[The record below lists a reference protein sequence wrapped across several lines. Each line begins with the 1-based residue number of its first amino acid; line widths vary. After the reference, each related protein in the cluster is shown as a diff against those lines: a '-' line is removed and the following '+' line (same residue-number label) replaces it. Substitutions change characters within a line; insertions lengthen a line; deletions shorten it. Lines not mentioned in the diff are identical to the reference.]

1 MLKNV
6 RHMTNLNGES
16 IINDTA
22 VVYMSATIRSEGEI
36 SIDKSVRDW
45 ALYKE
50 NKAECNKDYADF
62 EAMVEEYAE

>member
-16 IINDTA
+16 IINDTV

-50 NKAECNKDYADF
+50 NKTECNKDYSDF